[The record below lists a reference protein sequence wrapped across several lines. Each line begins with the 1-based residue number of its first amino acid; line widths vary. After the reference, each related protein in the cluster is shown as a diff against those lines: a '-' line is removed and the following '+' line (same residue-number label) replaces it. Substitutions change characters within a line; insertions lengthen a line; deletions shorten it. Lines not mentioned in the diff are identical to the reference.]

1 MNKSSA
7 PLNWSDISSQ
17 AQSDPEFRKLLIEN
31 PRQAIENRFDV
42 VLPKNVN
49 YVVHEQTSDT
59 VHLILP
65 PIQSSVDAQRISD
78 DDEETDAQRISD
90 DDEETDAQRISD
102 DDEEIDAQR
111 ISDDDEEIDPES

>member
-1 MNKSSA
+1 MNKSPA
-7 PLNWSDISSQ
+7 PLNWSDISRQ
-17 AQSDPEFRKLLIEN
+17 AQSDLEFRKLLIEN

-42 VLPKNVN
+42 TLPINVN

-65 PIQSSVDAQRISD
+65 PIQSAVDPQRISD
-78 DDEETDAQRISD
+78 DEEVDSQRISD

-111 ISDDDEEIDPES
+111 ISDDDEEIDPKS